1 MAAASL
7 VARRPVDEILA
18 LDMKHFGEG
27 KNAFTVSQV
36 EVTSMTEI
44 LDRRDD
50 ILEGLARQQDRTGH
64 LFTALMV
71 TDITELDSAL
81 FVKGDPVFIS
91 RIRYPKLD
99 ENIFMLKGILS
110 RKKQL
115 VPCLT
120 ELMRKGT

>member
-1 MAAASL
+1 
-7 VARRPVDEILA
+7 VA
-18 LDMKHFGEG
+18 
-27 KNAFTVSQV
+27 
-36 EVTSMTEI
+36 SMTEI
-44 LDRRDD
+44 MDRRDE
-50 ILEGLARQQDRTGH
+50 ILEGLERQQDRTGN

-71 TDITELDSAL
+71 TDISELDSAL

-99 ENIFMLKGILS
+99 ENIFKLKGILS

-120 ELMRKGT
+120 DMIRKGS